1 MEVTTVSFFSAA
13 AGDVWPFI
21 VAHVHDLGSK
31 SLLLCYVMIA
41 EPSVIIQVLLSETL
55 TIKYFKPAPSSFCR
69 RGFASAKRTEWQKFK

>member
-31 SLLLCYVMIA
+31 SLLLCYGHDSRAICHNT
-41 EPSVIIQVLLSETL
+41 LLRGETEVF
-55 TIKYFKPAPSSFCR
+55 IVFSCQR
-69 RGFASAKRTEWQKFK
+69 HR